1 MSSTKFHYSRRRR
14 EAIFGLAELSAKLWS
29 LIHIRVIKCLFVSCR
44 AFYSLYLCLL
54 QMCYKFHSELLELIL
69 RNKQNFIQ
77 INSCKKLY
85 PSTPPRRSYWQ
96 TGNDCQLNYSTLNHN
111 HSNIT
116 SPLNPCWSFAGV
128 YYEIWIAMIHC
139 LLMSFS
145 SATSHPL
152 SICHSPSIV

>member
-1 MSSTKFHYSRRRR
+1 MFVCQLQGFLQL
-14 EAIFGLAELSAKLWS
+14 IFMF
-29 LIHIRVIKCLFVSCR
+29 ITDV
-44 AFYSLYLCLL
+44 
-54 QMCYKFHSELLELIL
+54 YKFHFEWLELIL

-116 SPLNPCWSFAGV
+116 SPLNPC
-128 YYEIWIAMIHC
+128 
-139 LLMSFS
+139 
-145 SATSHPL
+145 
-152 SICHSPSIV
+152 